1 MYVAR
6 TSADSALEEGSLTH
20 ARNPGVWGPPPQ
32 REPVGAAAYRLIREA
47 ILRGQ
52 LAPGERL
59 NELELA
65 RAWQISRTP
74 IRDALRRL
82 EAEGLIR
89 AVPGKGVVVPR
100 LGRDDVNELY
110 EMLEGLEGMAA
121 RRSAERASG
130 AFLAHLNALIKE
142 YGVALRQ
149 NTVARLSDI
158 AAEFHATIARM
169 ALNRRLERAIETA
182 RAQLAPVERQAL
194 RQKGRA
200 TRSFREL
207 AKLTAAIRARDGGRA
222 EAAMREHLASL
233 RVDAVTALPEE
244 SPREPA

>member
-1 MYVAR
+1 MTGAR
-6 TSADSALEEGSLTH
+6 GMTA
-20 ARNPGVWGPPPQ
+20 WGPPPR

-52 LAPGERL
+52 LTPGERL
-59 NELELA
+59 NEVELA

-82 EAEGLIR
+82 EAEGLVR
-89 AVPGKGVVVPR
+89 AVPGKGVIVPR
-100 LGRDDVNELY
+100 LGRADVDELY
-110 EMLEGLEGMAA
+110 EILEGLEGMAA
-121 RRSAERASG
+121 RRTAERASG
-130 AFLAHLNALIKE
+130 AQLAHLNTLIKE

-149 NTVARLSDI
+149 NNVSRLGEI
-158 AAEFHATIARM
+158 VAEFHTTISRM
-169 ALNRRLERAIETA
+169 ALNGRLERAIETV
-182 RAQLAPVERQAL
+182 RAQLASAERQAL
-194 RQKGRA
+194 RQRGTA

-233 RVDAVTALPEE
+233 RLDAAAALPEGE
-244 SPREPA
+244 SREPA

>member
-1 MYVAR
+1 M
-6 TSADSALEEGSLTH
+6 H
-20 ARNPGVWGPPPQ
+20 AQGPANWGPPPR

-47 ILRGQ
+47 VLKGQ

-82 EAEGLIR
+82 EAEGLVR

-100 LGRDDVNELY
+100 LGRADVDELY

-121 RRSAERASG
+121 RRTAERASG
-130 AFLAHLNALIKE
+130 AFLAHLNSLIKE

-149 NTVARLSDI
+149 NNVPRLSEI
-158 AAEFHATIARM
+158 ASEFHVTIART
-169 ALNRRLERAIETA
+169 ALNGRLERAIETI
-182 RAQLAPVERQAL
+182 RAQLASVERQAL

-207 AKLTAAIRARDGGRA
+207 AKLTAAIRTRDGGRA

-233 RVDAVTALPEE
+233 RLDATAALPEGE
-244 SPREPA
+244 SGEPT

>member
-1 MYVAR
+1 MR
-6 TSADSALEEGSLTH
+6 DD
-20 ARNPGVWGPPPQ
+20 GVWGPPPH
-32 REPVGAAAYRLIREA
+32 REPVGTAAYRRIREA
-47 ILRGQ
+47 ILQGQ

-65 RAWQISRTP
+65 RAWRISRTP

-82 EAEGLIR
+82 EAEGLVR

-100 LGRDDVNELY
+100 IGRVDADELY
-110 EMLEGLEGMAA
+110 EMLEGLEGVAA

-130 AFLAHLNALIKE
+130 PFLAHLNSLIKE

-149 NTVARLSDI
+149 NNLSRLVDI
-158 AAEFHATIARM
+158 AAEFHTTVARM
-169 ALNRRLERAIETA
+169 ALNRRLERAIETL
-182 RAQLAPVERQAL
+182 RAQLAPVEHKVL

-207 AKLTAAIRARDGGRA
+207 AKLTAAIRARDGARA

-233 RVDAVTALPEE
+233 RLDAVASLPEG
-244 SPREPA
+244 EPGEPL